1 MIWLWRHVWR
11 TRDIVTTDN
20 RSLSNW
26 YERTWNNVLNW
37 ALSTSGNRRAANPEK
52 PRYTVAYS
60 AWCMW
65 IPACQPVL
73 RYVDHVWNG
82 QDILQDLQHYAKYTF
97 HLPYFLILAHCSHVT
112 INDMFWDQS
121 TTLYISDSCFVLVK
135 CFTKSQTEIIALI
148 NALFDDTNNRAVSCS
163 LPRMIRR
170 QLVNMSQ
177 TYVPSTTNALTRSED
192 LVVSCH
198 YTHSTRMTRVTSTI
212 YNLLFLLDMNAI
224 DLTMSILVPS
234 PANHGYSVI
243 NTMQVDTCLST
254 GTPCL
259 IYYAPQ
265 YDDQECDGHG
275 ISQEWVCSKTHSIP
289 SLCFLLYFHCAH
301 VTFIYQNTSMCIYF
315 FSSLHRQPTNHRQ
328 TLLH

>member
-1 MIWLWRHVWR
+1 M
-11 TRDIVTTDN
+11 
-20 RSLSNW
+20 S
-26 YERTWNNVLNW
+26 
-37 ALSTSGNRRAANPEK
+37 
-52 PRYTVAYS
+52 
-60 AWCMW
+60 
-65 IPACQPVL
+65 IPACQPAL
-73 RYVDHVWNG
+73 RYVDHIWNG
-82 QDILQDLQHYAKYTF
+82 HDILQDLQHYAKYTF

-112 INDMFWDQS
+112 INDMFWHQS
-121 TTLYISDSCFVLVK
+121 TKLYISDSCFVLVK

-148 NALFDDTNNRAVSCS
+148 NALFDDTYNRAVSCS
-163 LPRMIRR
+163 MPRMIRR

-177 TYVPSTTNALTRSED
+177 TYVPSTTNAPTRSED

-212 YNLLFLLDMNAI
+212 YNLMFLLDMNAI

-234 PANHGYSVI
+234 PANHGYSDVL

-265 YDDQECDGHG
+265 YDDQEWDGHG

-289 SLCFLLYFHCAH
+289 SFVFSIVLSLRKCYLYITKYFNVYLFFFITALNLCLFIH
-301 VTFIYQNTSMCIYF
+301 VLKTCFTHEMKY
-315 FSSLHRQPTNHRQ
+315 PK
-328 TLLH
+328 